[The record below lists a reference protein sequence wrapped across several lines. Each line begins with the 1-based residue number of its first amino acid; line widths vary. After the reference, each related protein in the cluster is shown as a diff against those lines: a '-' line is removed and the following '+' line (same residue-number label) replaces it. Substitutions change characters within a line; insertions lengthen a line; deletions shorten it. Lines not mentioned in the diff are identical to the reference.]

1 MEKIYICLYG
11 SAYGLNTGTD
21 ETIDKL
27 NTVSDTIN
35 EMAKNYKAESN
46 KSTVNSDPKTIFI
59 LGLKEKLEDMKDNVL
74 YEDFIDDDSTLS
86 SSMFD
91 ILIEKDIT
99 KEDII
104 KLLEARNQY
113 ILGFDDFD
121 TNMKIEEDINKIARI
136 ANDTYKIGRIN
147 SIWNQKLSEN
157 KKVISSQLG
166 GVSRA
171 ISNVAESIGRTN
183 EGFEDEK
190 QEIRILCKQKG
201 IELADIEIKELK
213 NKKYIVQT
221 YIPVCKD
228 REDCRTYEIE
238 NIISKVLNERIVLY
252 KDSCALK
259 ADKDICKQTYMSK
272 DKFSLQIAVATGKK
286 DGSIASGD
294 SNLTTR
300 LEDGKYVIAI
310 SDGMGSG
317 ADAKKSSEL
326 AVKMLERLLS
336 TGFDKDTSLELI
348 NSSMY
353 INSKEDSYA
362 TLDVAILDLFAGNME
377 FMKNGAC
384 PTFIKNKKN
393 VSVVKS
399 FSLPAR
405 NTWPSRLSCIW

>member
-405 NTWPSRLSCIW
+405 NT